1 MDWKL
6 VEEDCFPLAKVL
18 HSRVLELRLSLV
30 RKKGYERK
38 ADIFCLRAW
47 KIALLQ
53 FKTSPFRELCIWKSA
68 VQFYADQSGEVQ
80 WTAVLYGTFLF
91 NPGYCSEVES
101 REVKRSLRQSDL
113 VKYSAVQS
121 ILLKRGPVQSSVVM
135 EVSDSQSRLYTSNKN
150 ALKWVKKSITRTAQ
164 LKKRRSFEV
173 RRFLKVFQ
181 IFFLTRLSF
190 PKTPAD
196 LWKHKQSK
204 GRRWFMAKFQH
215 WDISRAELECFTR
228 RYS

>member
-6 VEEDCFPLAKVL
+6 VEEDCFPLTKLL

-38 ADIFCLRAW
+38 AGIFCLRAW

-91 NPGYCSEVES
+91 NPGYCSVVES
-101 REVKRSLRQSDL
+101 GEVKRSLRQSDL
-113 VKYSAVQS
+113 VKYNAVQS
-121 ILLKRGPVQSSVVM
+121 IPLKRSPVQSSVVM

-150 ALKWVKKSITRTAQ
+150 ALKPVIKSIARTAQ
-164 LKKRRSFEV
+164 LKK
-173 RRFLKVFQ
+173 KTA
-181 IFFLTRLSF
+181 FFWSATFS
-190 PKTPAD
+190 
-196 LWKHKQSK
+196 
-204 GRRWFMAKFQH
+204 
-215 WDISRAELECFTR
+215 
-228 RYS
+228 